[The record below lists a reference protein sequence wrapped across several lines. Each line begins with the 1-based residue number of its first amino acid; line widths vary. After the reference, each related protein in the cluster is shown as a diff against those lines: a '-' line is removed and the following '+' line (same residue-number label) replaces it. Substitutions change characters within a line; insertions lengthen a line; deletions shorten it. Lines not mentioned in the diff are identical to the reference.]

1 MREPERLQ
9 IDFAWPYNYTECLL
23 WWPLGWAEADS
34 GSLIKPG
41 CIIEGDHNTQLY
53 TAYSTPHPSHVFTP
67 TPHMCSLFHTHT
79 HQGVIQG
86 PGGGGGGGGGG
97 DIPPLKLLLVV

>member
-9 IDFAWPYNYTECLL
+9 IDFARPYNYTECLL

-41 CIIEGDHNTQLY
+41 CIIEGDHNRQTPLY
-53 TAYSTPHPSHVFTP
+53 ILLIEPP
-67 TPHMCSLFHTHT
+67 TPHTHTPSHTHS
-79 HQGVIQG
+79 
-86 PGGGGGGGGGG
+86 PGCYTVPGGGGGG